1 MPDIQVPQLVPVT
14 REQYLRREEPR
25 LIAAGTLAAKTNP
38 ELTTHLEVVNILED
52 IIDIHEAA
60 ANRYAR
66 QQVPHIAAV
75 HTRHAQGAQQIRLHH
90 LDQIA
95 RII

>member
-1 MPDIQVPQLVPVT
+1 MPDTQVPQLVPVT

-25 LIAAGTLAAKTNP
+25 LLAAGAIAAKTNP
-38 ELTTHLEVVNILED
+38 ELNTHLEAATILED

-60 ANRYAR
+60 ANRYTR
-66 QQVPHIAAV
+66 QQAHHIAAV

-95 RII
+95 RIV